1 MLLDQFVPNFQ
12 FREVHSI
19 MINATASRVLS
30 SVKSLR
36 PADVPV
42 VGVLMALRSIP
53 AFLFEGKRY
62 APNRSDQP
70 LIHQIVGSGFLI
82 LGEEPDSELALG
94 TIGQFWKPT
103 GNLCRDIA
111 TPSQFQDF
119 QENGW
124 AKAGWNFLVERTQS
138 KTRLTTET
146 RIVALGTGAKRKFG
160 FYWLIIRGGSGLI
173 RRAILRAI
181 KRKAEGSE

>member
-1 MLLDQFVPNFQ
+1 MLLDSFVPDFQ
-12 FREVHSI
+12 FREVHAI
-19 MINATASRVLS
+19 VIDAPPSRILAV
-30 SVKSLR
+30 VKSLR
-36 PADVPV
+36 PSDVPL
-42 VGVLMALRSIP
+42 VGVLMALRSVP

-62 APNRSDQP
+62 APNNSDEP

-82 LGEEPDSELALG
+82 LGEEPDRELTLG
-94 TIGQFWKPT
+94 TIGQFWKPA

-111 TPSQFQDF
+111 TPSQFQNF
-119 QENGW
+119 QEKGW
-124 AKAGWNFLVERTQS
+124 AKAGWNFLVERTQN

-146 RIVALGTGAKRKFG
+146 RIIALGAGAKRKFG

-181 KRKAEGSE
+181 KRKAEGDE